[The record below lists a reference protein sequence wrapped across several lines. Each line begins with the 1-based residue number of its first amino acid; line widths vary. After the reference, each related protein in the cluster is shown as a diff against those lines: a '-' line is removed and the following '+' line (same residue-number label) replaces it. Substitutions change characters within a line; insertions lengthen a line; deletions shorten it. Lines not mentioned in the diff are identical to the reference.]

1 MNLHTQFQEI
11 VLCWLATANK
21 NGIPNVSPKEMFL
34 LKKEHQLIIANIR
47 SPKSIM
53 NIFENPKVCVSG
65 INIFKQKG
73 IQCKGEAK
81 VLSPQDFKF
90 KQLENDFRFLNKG
103 RFRIQHFILVNI
115 QEVKKMNAPS
125 YFYYPNTKQNEQVEA
140 AKKCYLLRSFND

>member
-90 KQLENDFRFLNKG
+90 KQLENDFQISQQRAL
-103 RFRIQHFILVNI
+103 
-115 QEVKKMNAPS
+115 
-125 YFYYPNTKQNEQVEA
+125 QNSTLYSRQ
-140 AKKCYLLRSFND
+140 YSRS